1 MREHKTAAQHTQA
14 SMVRDK
20 WWIGSY
26 RHAMPYP
33 NDNLYRRLR
42 YEMKLTQRRAAAL
55 FGISEQAW
63 RYRER
68 MKRMYHLAEIIALFE
83 TSGMSYTEFMKIV
96 KDCA

>member
-1 MREHKTAAQHTQA
+1 MHIPKTNAQQVKGSTVD
-14 SMVRDK
+14 SK

-33 NDNLYRRLR
+33 ADNLYRRLR

-68 MKRMYHLAEIIALFE
+68 MKRMYHLAEIVALYE
-83 TSGMSYTEFMKIV
+83 TSGMSYTEFMKLV